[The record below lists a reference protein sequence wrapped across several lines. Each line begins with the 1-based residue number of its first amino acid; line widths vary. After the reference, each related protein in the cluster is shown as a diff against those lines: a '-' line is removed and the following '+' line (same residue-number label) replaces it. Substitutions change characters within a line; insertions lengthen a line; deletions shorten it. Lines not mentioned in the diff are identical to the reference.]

1 MRWRGEKKET
11 GNPWK
16 QETPGPTYLP
26 AQRLEI
32 ARPPPL
38 LLLVFLRLGGEEL
51 VDLDVGQ
58 DRVLGFDDLHS

>member
-1 MRWRGEKKET
+1 MRGERKERK
-11 GNPWK
+11 K
-16 QETPGPTYLP
+16 QETPGLTHLP

-38 LLLVFLRLGGEEL
+38 LLLVLLRLGGEEL